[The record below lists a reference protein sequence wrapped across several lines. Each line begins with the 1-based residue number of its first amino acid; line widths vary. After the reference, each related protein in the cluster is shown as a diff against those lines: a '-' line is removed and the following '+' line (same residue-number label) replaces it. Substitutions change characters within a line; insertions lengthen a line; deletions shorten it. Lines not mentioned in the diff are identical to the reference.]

1 MKIFIL
7 LVACFFLGVFIGY
20 YYRDAS
26 VEGEIRE
33 ELYKREMQECE
44 RQIEESRRLL
54 EMMDGN
60 SWEEEWDAYLIQ
72 ELMKEDFPF

>member
-7 LVACFFLGVFIGY
+7 LGACFFLGVFIGY

-26 VEGEIRE
+26 VEREIRE
-33 ELYKREMQECE
+33 ELYKREVQECE
-44 RQIEESRRLL
+44 RQIKESRRLL
-54 EMMDGN
+54 KIMNGN